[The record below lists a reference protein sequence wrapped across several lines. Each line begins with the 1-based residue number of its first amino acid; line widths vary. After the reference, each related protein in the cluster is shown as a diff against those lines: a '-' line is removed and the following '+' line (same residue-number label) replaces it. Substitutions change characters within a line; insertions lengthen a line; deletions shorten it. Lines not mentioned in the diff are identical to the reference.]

1 MTSNA
6 FIAIIGKIIKDEA
19 EERGY
24 KYPSAIIAQACIES
38 GFGNS
43 LLASKYHN
51 YFGMKCGSS
60 WKGSSVNMK
69 TKEEYTKGTLTNI
82 SANFRVYEGMEA
94 GVKGYFDFISTP
106 RYKKLRKACSAE
118 DYCNL
123 IKQCGYATSSV
134 YVRSLKSVITSY
146 DLKKFDKQDDGENKD
161 VPKKE
166 ITAVAMRVIRGEF
179 GDGSTRRRKLAAEG
193 YDYDTVQR
201 EVNRIL
207 KGGK

>member
-6 FIAIIGKIIKDEA
+6 FIAIIGEKIKEEA
-19 EERGY
+19 KERGY
-24 KYPSAIIAQACIES
+24 NYPSAIIAQACLES

-82 SANFRVYEGMEA
+82 SANFRVYDDMEA
-94 GVKGYFDFISTP
+94 GVRGYFDFISTP
-106 RYKKLRKACSAE
+106 RYKKLKSATSTE
-118 DYCNL
+118 EYCKL
-123 IKQCGYATSSV
+123 IKECGYATSSV
-134 YVRSLKSVITSY
+134 YVQSLKSMITSY
-146 DLKKFDKQDDGENKD
+146 DLKKFDRTIEKTPATPSKAL
-161 VPKKE
+161 
-166 ITAVAMRVIRGEF
+166 TSVAFRVIRGEF
-179 GDGSTRRRKLAAEG
+179 GDGETRRKKLAAAG
-193 YDYDTVQR
+193 YDYDKVQA